1 MSFVQRLINVT
12 FRLGSGTFEN
22 TKFNTV
28 TLSNLRVSTL
38 INSVS
43 GPDFN
48 SASIRIFGMTLPQM
62 NQLSEITDQAFLVKH
77 NIISVAAG
85 DAVNGM
91 STVFVG
97 NIQNAWFD
105 GNSSPQVVFNV
116 SAASAFFHSIQPAN
130 PTSYRGAVNVADAM
144 KALAKQMGYGF
155 SNNGVNVT
163 LKKPYLPGTL
173 RDQVRNLAE
182 QANIYFT
189 IDRDV
194 LYIYSKRTGSSE
206 NPILVSV
213 ETGMVGYPTY
223 MSNGLAVR
231 TLWNPNIRV
240 GSPIQV
246 KSILK
251 VAKGV
256 VWRVQSF
263 AHSLDSMVPG
273 GQWFTTMQCTT
284 LNPNQSTQTP

>member
-1 MSFVQRLINVT
+1 
-12 FRLGSGTFEN
+12 
-22 TKFNTV
+22 
-28 TLSNLRVSTL
+28 
-38 INSVS
+38 
-43 GPDFN
+43 
-48 SASIRIFGMTLPQM
+48 
-62 NQLSEITDQAFLVKH
+62 
-77 NIISVAAG
+77 
-85 DAVNGM
+85 
-91 STVFVG
+91 
-97 NIQNAWFD
+97 
-105 GNSSPQVVFNV
+105 
-116 SAASAFFHSIQPAN
+116 
-130 PTSYRGAVNVADAM
+130 M

-251 VAKGV
+251 VAEGV